1 MSLFGSLTTAVSG
14 LNAQQSSIGNISDN
28 IANAST
34 VGFKEIDTSFENLVT
49 DSTENFNQP
58 GGVLAKPVYENALA
72 GSLVSAQYSTDLAIS
87 GQGFF
92 QVKAP
97 PSNSQGTVN
106 GATFSSSNYYTR
118 RGDFQINKDGYL
130 VNGAGYYLEGY
141 AVNPQ
146 TGVVNNANGS
156 AVPIQVTQLLDNPV
170 PTTTATL
177 AANLPSSLGIVGS
190 SGYTSPAPVTTQV
203 YDAFGNTH
211 QASIQFDHIGPD
223 PTATPP
229 ITADT
234 WTASVTLAG
243 STSGTTPDVY
253 TLTFGDG
260 TSTLA
265 QLGDAA
271 GGTLVPPAG
280 TLAYISPAATNPDSG
295 NTVTAPGT
303 TNGSAAS
310 ISIPFNLGTA
320 SNPVNLPLTFSL
332 GQYGTD
338 TGLTSFADTQVN
350 VSSFTPNG
358 IARGSFQSLSID
370 DNGNVALNYSNGQ
383 SLTYFQIPI
392 AQFNAPNQLQRLDG
406 SAFSATQDSGAAQ
419 LSQAND
425 NGAGSIS
432 SSTLEQ
438 SNVDIA
444 SEFTKLITAQNVYSA
459 NSKVITTDN
468 QLLQTI
474 INVIQ

>member
-1 MSLFGSLTTAVSG
+1 MSLFSSLTTAVSG
-14 LNAQQSSIGNISDN
+14 LNAQQSAIGNISDN
-28 IANAST
+28 VANAQT
-34 VGFKEIDTSFENLVT
+34 VGFKEIGTSFENLVT
-49 DSTENFNQP
+49 DSNQNFNQP
-58 GGVLAKPVYENALA
+58 GGVLAKPVYENSLA
-72 GSLVSAQYSTDLAIS
+72 GNLVSAQYSTDLAIS
-87 GQGFF
+87 GNGFF

-97 PSNSQGTVN
+97 PSTTAGTATGSQF
-106 GATFSSSNYYTR
+106 ASSNYYTR
-118 RGDFQINKDGYL
+118 RGDFQINNQGYL

-146 TGVVNNANGS
+146 TNVVNNANGS

-170 PTTTATL
+170 ATTKVTL
-177 AANLPSSLGIVGS
+177 NANLPSSYPVVGATN
-190 SGYTSPAPVTTQV
+190 YTSPAPVSEQL

-211 QASIQFDHIGPD
+211 QASIQFDH
-223 PTATPP
+223 TATN
-229 ITADT
+229 T
-234 WTASVTLAG
+234 WTASITLAG
-243 STSGTTPDVY
+243 ATNPAATF
-253 TLTFGDG
+253 TLKFGDG
-260 TSTLA
+260 TTTYPTSS
-265 QLGDAA
+265 
-271 GGTLVPPAG
+271 GGTYTPAAG
-280 TLAYISPAATNPDSG
+280 TLASITETTVPAQATSVAQAAT
-295 NTVTAPGT
+295 T
-303 TNGSAAS
+303 
-310 ISIPFNLGTA
+310 GTA
-320 SNPVNLPLTFSL
+320 ATFTIPYAIGAATQPLTFNF
-332 GQYGTD
+332 GQFGVD
-338 TGLTSFADTQVN
+338 TGLTQFADSQVN
-350 VSSFTPNG
+350 VSSIVQDG
-358 IARGSFQSLSID
+358 IPRGSFQSLSID
-370 DNGNVALNYSNGQ
+370 NNGNVALNYSNGQ

-406 SAFSATQDSGAAQ
+406 SAFSATQGSGAAQ